1 MLQEEIY
8 AYIQRANERH
18 EIVSS
23 GDIAERFNLTPEQA
37 AEQMVLWYSA
47 CVSMTHEAA

>member
-8 AYIQRANERH
+8 IYLETKRH

-47 CVSMTHEAA
+47 CVSMTHETA